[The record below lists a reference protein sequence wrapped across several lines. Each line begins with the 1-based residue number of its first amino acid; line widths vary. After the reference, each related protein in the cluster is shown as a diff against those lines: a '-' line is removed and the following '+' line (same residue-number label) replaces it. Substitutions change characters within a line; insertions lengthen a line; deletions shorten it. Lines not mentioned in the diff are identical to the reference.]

1 MWVTRNTY
9 DVMRSPC
16 TTLSYSAPSATV
28 HAGIQA
34 AGVSCRRSVRLSTY
48 LIVAS
53 LHSFLPPHTCM
64 RPPSLTHP
72 LAFLSVASLHSLFLP
87 SARGPRTC
95 IPSFPLTRACFPP
108 PSPIRLPSCR
118 VLFAWIARWR
128 CAEQSALQQYSVSLG
143 GIGLFTSIIPYYG

>member
-64 RPPSLTHP
+64 LPPSLTHP
-72 LAFLSVASLHSLFLP
+72 LAFLSVASPHSLFLL

-95 IPSFPLTRACFPP
+95 MLP
-108 PSPIRLPSCR
+108 PSLTHPPALLSCVVRVDCSLALCGAVGAAAVLRVSRGHRPLHLHHPILRVSGRL
-118 VLFAWIARWR
+118 A
-128 CAEQSALQQYSVSLG
+128 G
-143 GIGLFTSIIPYYG
+143 